1 MGNDEL
7 FYTIG
12 QRFTEERN
20 RLKLSQRKLA
30 TQLATSSKTVIA
42 YEKNET
48 PPKLTALLLFWKL
61 GADILYIITGE
72 RSEPVGA
79 AENRPAYEVDRTGI
93 EGGEVLVTTQA
104 DEDLS
109 RLIALLR
116 NDSRLLYKA
125 CGYVDGLISA
135 GAADS
140 SATAADA
147 PASMITEHDFS
158 SLGDAIV
165 KSGTIA

>member
-1 MGNDEL
+1 M
-7 FYTIG
+7 
-12 QRFTEERN
+12 
-20 RLKLSQRKLA
+20 
-30 TQLATSSKTVIA
+30 IA

-72 RSEPVGA
+72 RSEPVGLAEDA
-79 AENRPAYEVDRTGI
+79 AQYHVSRTPAGTTM
-93 EGGEVLVTTQA
+93 GGEVLVTTQA
-104 DEDLS
+104 EEDLC

-135 GAADS
+135 GATDS
-140 SATAADA
+140 SATAANA

-165 KSGTIA
+165 KSGTNA